1 MKNYRI
7 IDFHAHPF
15 ATERSNICQHKEYC
29 NMSIENSKR
38 DLQNLG
44 VEKICGSVIG
54 FLSADKPYSFDDIR
68 AINDE
73 ALSLHKTYGEFYYPG
88 FHVHPKFVKQSIAEI
103 ERFHKLGFRL
113 IGELVPY
120 LQDWSACSD
129 VLAYSDVAFFEILE
143 AADAYKMVVSVHSMD
158 EDGMDKMVKRFQ
170 NVTFV
175 AAHPGEKNAFLR
187 HLRRMDMNENYHL
200 DTSGTGIFRHGV
212 LRHGIDEFGAS
223 RFLYGSDYP
232 VCNPAAF
239 IGGVALD
246 FSLTENEKEAIL
258 YKNAQRLLEL

>member
-7 IDFHAHPF
+7 IDFHTHPF
-15 ATERSNICQHKEYC
+15 TADHNNICQHKEYC

-38 DLQNLG
+38 DLQKMG

-54 FLSADKPYSFDDIR
+54 FLTADKPYTFDDIR
-68 AINDE
+68 AVNDE
-73 ALSLHKTYGEFYYPG
+73 ALSLRETYGEFYYPG

-103 ERFHKLGFRL
+103 ERFHKLGFKL

-120 LQDWSACSD
+120 LQDWSA
-129 VLAYSDVAFFEILE
+129 YSDAAFFEILE
-143 AADAYKMVVSVHSMD
+143 AAEAYKMVVSVHSMD
-158 EDGMDKMVKRFQ
+158 EDGMDKMVKRFP

-175 AAHPGEKNAFLR
+175 AAHPGEKREFLR
-187 HLRRMDMNENYHL
+187 HLKRMEMSENYYL

-212 LRHGIDEFGAS
+212 LRHGIDEFGAG

-232 VCNPAAF
+232 VCNPATF
-239 IGGVALD
+239 MGGVALD
-246 FSLTENEKEAIL
+246 FLLTEEEKDAIF
-258 YKNAQRLLEL
+258 YKNAQRLLDL